1 MNAKSAND
9 SGSFFRRAIFAALL
23 ISIFI
28 LHTVFSFDGLTSR
41 TGIDQ
46 AQVAREV
53 ARGNGLTTQF
63 VRPVALQQLVEN
75 EKEINLQQ
83 IPETYHSPLNI
94 LVYAGVLKMV
104 GADNFENHKME
115 VNDKIYK
122 LDRIIAITCAT
133 FFLTAI
139 GINYLLISRV
149 FDAKIAS
156 TVALIMIFSEY
167 MWKITQA
174 GLPQMLML
182 TLFSA
187 AAYLAWRAV
196 EAQEA
201 ERKPLVPA
209 LLSGFFFGLLALS
222 HWMTLW
228 IFIGYFIF
236 ACFYFRPRGVI
247 AVGLAAIMLLFIA
260 GPVIFNWTQT
270 GEAKGTAFHAI
281 HGAGG
286 AADSAMRQ
294 VDSPDFNVKGLLAR
308 TAQSTLL
315 QISNVHNYLG
325 GLILAPAFFLCLAHP
340 FKRSSIAIFRWNI
353 LIMWIF
359 ASIGMG
365 IYGLT
370 ESQLEPNQ
378 LHLLFAPLM
387 CGYGVALISIIW
399 SRCPLSQQS
408 GALGNLHIAIILLIT
423 AAPLLLHIKQ
433 LSENRRALTSIDG
446 VHAYSLNGLLNK
458 VTDPE
463 DIIVSDQPWAVAWY
477 ADRHAIWIPQ
487 SYGDFTKIEA
497 IAEKSSPI
505 AGIHISSM
513 SYRGDDIRTS
523 LYRNRDMAA
532 LAYLP
537 WITYFTRN
545 EAAANISQ
553 NPSVA
558 PLIDPQIG
566 RYPHRASLSG
576 LFEPSAYYSRTKIRV
591 KN

>member
-1 MNAKSAND
+1 MNAKSAFD
-9 SGSFFRRAIFAALL
+9 SGNFFRRAIFAALL
-23 ISIFI
+23 IGLFI

-46 AQVAREV
+46 AQVGREV
-53 ARGNGLTTQF
+53 ARGNGLTTKF
-63 VRPVALQQLVEN
+63 IRPITLQQMIEN
-75 EKEINLQQ
+75 EKEINLLH

-104 GADNFENHKME
+104 GADDFENYKME
-115 VNDKIYK
+115 VNDKLYK

-133 FFLTAI
+133 FFLIAI
-139 GINYLLISRV
+139 GLNYLLISRI

-156 TVALIMIFSEY
+156 IVALIMVFSDY
-167 MWKITQA
+167 MWKITQT

-187 AAYLAWRAV
+187 ACYLAWRAV

-247 AVGLAAIMLLFIA
+247 AIGLALIMLFFIA
-260 GPVIFNWTQT
+260 GPIIFYWTQT
-270 GEAKGTAFHAI
+270 GDAKGTAFHAI
-281 HGAGG
+281 HAGG
-286 AADSAMRQ
+286 ADNAMRQ
-294 VDSPDFNVKGLLAR
+294 FDGTFNVKGILAR

-370 ESQLEPNQ
+370 KSQLDPNQ

-387 CGYGVALISIIW
+387 CGYGIALISIIW
-399 SRCPLSQQS
+399 SHCPLSQQA
-408 GALGNLHIAIILLIT
+408 GFLGNLHIAVILLIT
-423 AAPLLLHIKQ
+423 AAPLILHIKQ
-433 LSENRRALTSIDG
+433 LSDNKRPSTSING
-446 VHAYSLNGLLNK
+446 VDMYSLNGPLHK
-458 VTDPE
+458 VTDNE
-463 DIIVSDQPWAVAWY
+463 DIIISDQPWAVAWY
-477 ADRHAIWIPQ
+477 ADRHAIWLPQ
-487 SYGDFTKIEA
+487 SYDDFSKIEA
-497 IAEKSSPI
+497 IAEGGNPI
-505 AGIHISSM
+505 AGLHISSM
-513 SYRGDDIRTS
+513 SYRGEDIQTS
-523 LYRNRDMAA
+523 LYKNRDLAA
-532 LAYLP
+532 LAYIP

-545 EAAANISQ
+545 ESASIMSKNASI
-553 NPSVA
+553 A

-566 RYPHRASLSG
+566 RYPHKASLSG
-576 LFEPSAYYSRTKIRV
+576 LFEPSTYYSRTKIRV
-591 KN
+591 RN

>member
-1 MNAKSAND
+1 MNEKSAFD

-23 ISIFI
+23 IGIFM
-28 LHTVFSFDGLTSR
+28 LYTVFSFNGLTSR

-63 VRPVALQQLVEN
+63 IRPVALQQLVEN
-75 EKEINLQQ
+75 EKEINLHRVT
-83 IPETYHSPLNI
+83 ETYHSPLNI

-104 GADNFENHKME
+104 GADDFDLHKME
-115 VNDKIYK
+115 ANDKFYK
-122 LDRIIAITCAT
+122 LDRVIAITCAV
-133 FFLTAI
+133 FFLIAI
-139 GINYLLISRV
+139 GINYLLISRI
-149 FDAKIAS
+149 FDVKIAS
-156 TVALIMIFSEY
+156 VVALIMVFSEY

-201 ERKPLVPA
+201 GRKPIMPA
-209 LLSGFFFGLLALS
+209 LLSGFFFGLLVLS
-222 HWMTLW
+222 HWMSLW

-236 ACFYFRPRGVI
+236 ACFYFRPRGII
-247 AVGLAAIMLLFIA
+247 AVGLAFIILLFIA
-260 GPVIFNWTQT
+260 GPVLFNWIQT

-286 AADSAMRQ
+286 AADNAMRQ

-353 LIMWIF
+353 LIMWVF

-370 ESQLEPNQ
+370 DSQLDPNQ

-408 GALGNLHIAIILLIT
+408 GLLGNLHICIILLIT

-433 LSENRRALTSIDG
+433 LSDNRRASASVGG
-446 VHAYSLNGLLNK
+446 VHAYSLNGPLNK
-458 VTDPE
+458 VTKPGDV
-463 DIIVSDQPWAVAWY
+463 IISDQPWAVAWY
-477 ADRHAIWIPQ
+477 ADRHAIWLPQ
-487 SYGDFTKIEA
+487 TYSDFMKIEK
-497 IAEKSSPI
+497 IAEESSPVN
-505 AGIHISSM
+505 GVHISSM
-513 SYRGDDIRTS
+513 SYSGDDIRSS
-523 LYRNRDMAA
+523 LYKNRDLAA
-532 LAYLP
+532 LAYIP
-537 WITYFTRN
+537 WITYFTRS
-545 EAAANISQ
+545 EASANMNQ
-553 NPSVA
+553 NPSISA
-558 PLIDPQIG
+558 LIGPRVG
-566 RYPHRASLSG
+566 RYPHKAPLSG
-576 LFEPSAYYSRTKIRV
+576 LFEPSTYYSRTKIRV
-591 KN
+591 QN